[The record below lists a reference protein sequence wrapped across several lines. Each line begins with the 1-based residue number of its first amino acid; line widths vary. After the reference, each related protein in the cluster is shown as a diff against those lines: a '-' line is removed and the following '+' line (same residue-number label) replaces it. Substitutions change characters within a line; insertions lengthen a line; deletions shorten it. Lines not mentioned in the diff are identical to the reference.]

1 MQCVDSINWK
11 FGSCKFLGAQQSHS
25 LSFISETQQSRELI
39 KMGRSATPE
48 VDLPQKVLQIK
59 QDDRFFSR
67 LMSKENSMAN
77 PSFRVYHGGV
87 SVAVPF
93 VWESQPGTPKHTFCE
108 KITPPL
114 TPPPSYYTNYSKK
127 PTKKHTRSNLL
138 RLLFPRNNLWKTNVS
153 SSSANLSKNPSSAS
167 WSSSSS
173 SSTLLS
179 SSTPKRY
186 HERSRFASRRS
197 SFDSRVSDDAE
208 ESDNLGSSHTSN
220 LCFGIG
226 GRTTSTG
233 GLGGCYGVW

>member
-1 MQCVDSINWK
+1 
-11 FGSCKFLGAQQSHS
+11 
-25 LSFISETQQSRELI
+25 
-39 KMGRSATPE
+39 MGRMSATPE
-48 VDLPQKVLQIK
+48 VDLPQKSPSKFK

-108 KITPPL
+108 KIPPPL

-138 RLLFPRNNLWKTNVS
+138 RFAVPKEQSLENQFVLFISESVKL
-153 SSSANLSKNPSSAS
+153 NPSSAS

-179 SSTPKRY
+179 SSTQKRY
-186 HERSRFASRRS
+186 HERSRFAIRGSS

-226 GRTTSTG
+226 GRTTRSG

>member
-1 MQCVDSINWK
+1 MFYSILYMQCVDSIKWK

-25 LSFISETQQSRELI
+25 LSFISETQQSREL

-108 KITPPL
+108 KIPPPL

-127 PTKKHTRSNLL
+127 THQETHEIQSFTFAVPKEQSLENQCVLFISESVKKSIFCIVVIIELIEH
-138 RLLFPRNNLWKTNVS
+138 
-153 SSSANLSKNPSSAS
+153 
-167 WSSSSS
+167 
-173 SSTLLS
+173 
-179 SSTPKRY
+179 
-186 HERSRFASRRS
+186 S
-197 SFDSRVSDDAE
+197 SFLEHSEKVP
-208 ESDNLGSSHTSN
+208 
-220 LCFGIG
+220 
-226 GRTTSTG
+226 
-233 GLGGCYGVW
+233 